1 MIELEEFWEEFSND
15 FARVIKNNQYPGKI
29 EEFAEVFKLLIQIT
43 VTRIQMNEEQLLYI
57 ENKAERRKYYEDDND
72 DDDNEDDAVD
82 QDLREIEDKQE

>member
-15 FARVIKNNQYPGKI
+15 FVKVIKNNQYPGKV

-43 VTRIQMNEEQLLYI
+43 VTRIQMNQEQLEYI
-57 ENKAERRKYYEDDND
+57 ENQAKRRKYYEDDD
-72 DDDNEDDAVD
+72 DENEQDTVD